1 MRIRVIP
8 AIRKP
13 ASPVLS
19 DGMDP
24 GLGKLDAAGNV
35 TKVELLG
42 VAAEDVEPLVAG
54 RVQQAEQ
61 LVQLRLSFS

>member
-24 GLGKLDAAGNV
+24 GLGKLDAAGDV

-54 RVQQAEQ
+54 RV
-61 LVQLRLSFS
+61 